1 MPVINSPENRELLAE
16 RVVTEADLDDVV
28 QMAINGCVA
37 LYERDDAKFHE
48 DWDSIFG
55 ERG

>member
-1 MPVINSPENRELLAE
+1 MPVVNNEENRELLAE

-28 QMAINGCVA
+28 GMATNGCIA
-37 LYERDDAKFHE
+37 LYERDEQKFHE
-48 DWDSIFG
+48 DWDEIFG